1 MIPPVLMAV
10 AWIAASLAV
19 FALTTGWLS
28 KRSHAFCWKLFAMAS
43 GPALLGAAY
52 SLYYLHFLPEPA
64 WFYQWR
70 SLPGSE
76 ILGLA
81 PSVAGA
87 AVSAVLPRW
96 FRLFAIPVVVF
107 LAYLPFAKPV
117 WAPLD
122 TESLKNQWKD
132 GAARQSTRSTCGPA
146 SAATVLASLGI
157 PAQESELAIAASSS
171 ATGTEA
177 WYLARA
183 IRRQGAVVDFL
194 TDVTSLVEVPL
205 PCIAGV
211 KLPGGTGHFIP
222 VMERQGSRYRIGDP
236 LRPSEW
242 IEARDLL
249 KRYQFTGFY
258 MAIRLR

>member
-1 MIPPVLMAV
+1 MLPPLLIAV

-19 FALTTGWLS
+19 FALTAVWLA
-28 KRSHAFCWKLFAMAS
+28 KRSRAFCWKLSAVAL
-43 GPALLGAAY
+43 GPALPGAAY

-76 ILGLA
+76 ILVLA

-87 AVSAVLPRW
+87 ALSAVLPRW
-96 FRLFAIPVVVF
+96 FRLLAIPAAVF
-107 LAYLPFAKPV
+107 LAFLPFAKPV

-122 TESLKNQWKD
+122 TESLENHWKD

-146 SAATVLASLGI
+146 SAATVLAALGI
-157 PAQESELAIAASSS
+157 PAQESELAIAAGSSG
-171 ATGTEA
+171 TGTEA

-183 IRRQGAVVDFL
+183 IRRKGAEVDFR
-194 TDVTSLVEVPL
+194 TDVTSLSEAPL

-222 VMERQGSRYRIGDP
+222 VMERQGSLYHIGDP
-236 LRPSEW
+236 LRSGEW
-242 IEARDLL
+242 IEERDLL
-249 KRYQFTGFY
+249 KRYHFTGFY